1 MPQVRILSPRC
12 QQKPVSDWILSRTPK
27 AAFLLSGESAP
38 NLRRTQTLNT
48 HVINVA
54 FAGVRGMLMARRR
67 GYSDS
72 PPHGVTP
79 RSMQSSEP
87 IWADLATACS
97 ALSIGESRLRELKAT
112 GELKPGI
119 HWVALTGRNRGPVG
133 WDITAIAEWQR
144 QVTVRLSNEL
154 KAKAAAIE
162 TYQEGN

>member
-1 MPQVRILSPRC
+1 
-12 QQKPVSDWILSRTPK
+12 
-27 AAFLLSGESAP
+27 
-38 NLRRTQTLNT
+38 
-48 HVINVA
+48 
-54 FAGVRGMLMARRR
+54 
-67 GYSDS
+67 
-72 PPHGVTP
+72 
-79 RSMQSSEP
+79 MQSSEP

-133 WDITAIAEWQR
+133 WDIRAIAEWQR

-162 TYQEGN
+162 TYKEGN